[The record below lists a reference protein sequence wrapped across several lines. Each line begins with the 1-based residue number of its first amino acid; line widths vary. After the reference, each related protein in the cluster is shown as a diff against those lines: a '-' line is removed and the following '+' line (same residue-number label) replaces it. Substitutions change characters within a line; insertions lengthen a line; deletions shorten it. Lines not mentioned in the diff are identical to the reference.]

1 MNSQNKYITFRII
14 GKVQGVWFRAFA
26 RDNALSLN
34 LEGWVKNDPDGS
46 VFGEALGS
54 EKNIEQFIHILRKG
68 SPNSKVEDVLFEE
81 TSEMVQLPKFE
92 IRF

>member
-1 MNSQNKYITFRII
+1 MNSQNKCIAFRVM
-14 GKVQGVWFRAFA
+14 GKVQGVWFRAYV

-34 LEGWVKNDPDGS
+34 IDGWVKNDPDGS

-54 EKNIEQFIHILRKG
+54 ETNIERFTHVLREG
-68 SPNSKVEDVLFEE
+68 SPSSRVEDVIIKENTE
-81 TSEMVQLPKFE
+81 KGQLPNFE

>member
-1 MNSQNKYITFRII
+1 MNSKNKCITFRII

-34 LEGWVKNDPDGS
+34 LDGWVKNDPDGS

-81 TSEMVQLPKFE
+81 TPEMVQLPKFE

>member
-1 MNSQNKYITFRII
+1 MNSKNKCITFRII

-34 LEGWVKNDPDGS
+34 LDGWVKNDPDGS
-46 VFGEALGS
+46 VFGEAVGS

-81 TSEMVQLPKFE
+81 TPEMIQLPKFE

>member
-1 MNSQNKYITFRII
+1 MNSQNKCITFRII

-34 LEGWVKNDPDGS
+34 LDGWVKNDPDGS

-81 TSEMVQLPKFE
+81 TPEMVQLPKFE

>member
-1 MNSQNKYITFRII
+1 MNNQNKCVTFRVI
-14 GKVQGVWFRAFA
+14 GKVQGVWFRAYA

-34 LEGWVKNDPDGS
+34 IEGWVKNDPDGS

-54 EKNIEQFIHILRKG
+54 ETNIEQFTHILREG
-68 SPNSKVEDVLFEE
+68 SPSSRVEDVLFEE
-81 TSEMVQLPKFE
+81 NPGIGQFPKFE

>member
-1 MNSQNKYITFRII
+1 M
-14 GKVQGVWFRAFA
+14 GKVQGVWFRAYA

-34 LEGWVKNDPDGS
+34 IEGWVKNDPDGS

-54 EKNIEQFIHILRKG
+54 ETNIEQFTHILREG
-68 SPNSKVEDVLFEE
+68 SPSSRVEDVIIKENTE
-81 TSEMVQLPKFE
+81 KGQLPNFE

>member
-1 MNSQNKYITFRII
+1 MNSQNKCIAFRVM
-14 GKVQGVWFRAFA
+14 GKVQGVWFRAYV

-34 LEGWVKNDPDGS
+34 IDGWVKNDPDGS

-54 EKNIEQFIHILRKG
+54 ETNIEQFTHILREG
-68 SPNSKVEDVLFEE
+68 SPSSRVEDVIIEE
-81 TSEMVQLPKFE
+81 NTEKDQLPKFE

>member
-54 EKNIEQFIHILRKG
+54 EKNIKQFTHILRKG

-81 TSEMVQLPKFE
+81 TPEMVQLPKFE

>member
-81 TSEMVQLPKFE
+81 TPEMVQLPKFE

>member
-1 MNSQNKYITFRII
+1 M
-14 GKVQGVWFRAFA
+14 GKVQGVWFRAYA

-34 LEGWVKNDPDGS
+34 IEGWVKNDSDGS

-54 EKNIEQFIHILRKG
+54 ETNIEQFTHILREG
-68 SPNSKVEDVLFEE
+68 SPSSRVEDVIIEE
-81 TSEMVQLPKFE
+81 NTEKDQLPKFE

>member
-1 MNSQNKYITFRII
+1 MKSQHRCITFRVM
-14 GKVQGVWFRAFA
+14 GKVQGVWFRAYA

-34 LEGWVKNDPDGS
+34 IEGWVKNDSDGS

-54 EKNIEQFIHILRKG
+54 KTNIEQFTHVLREG
-68 SPNSKVEDVLFEE
+68 SPSSRVEDVIIKESTE
-81 TSEMVQLPKFE
+81 KGQLPNFE

>member
-1 MNSQNKYITFRII
+1 MNSQNKCIAFRVM
-14 GKVQGVWFRAFA
+14 GKVQGVWFRAYA

-34 LEGWVKNDPDGS
+34 IDGWVKNDPDGS

-54 EKNIEQFIHILRKG
+54 ETNIERFTHILREG
-68 SPNSKVEDVLFEE
+68 SPSSRVEDVLFED
-81 TSEMVQLPKFE
+81 SPDKGQLPEFE

>member
-81 TSEMVQLPKFE
+81 NSEMGQFPKFE